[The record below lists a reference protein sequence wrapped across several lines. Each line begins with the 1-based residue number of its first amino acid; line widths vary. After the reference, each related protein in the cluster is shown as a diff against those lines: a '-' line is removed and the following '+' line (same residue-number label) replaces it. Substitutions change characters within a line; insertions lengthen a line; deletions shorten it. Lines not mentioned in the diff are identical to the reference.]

1 MLSLH
6 KKLLRTMLNRR
17 ILRIK
22 AFKVLYSYA
31 ENPSMTL
38 AEAESQLE
46 ISCEATSSLYLF
58 MLSIIPYITREAAER
73 IENARKKF
81 NPSEEEKNP
90 NLKFV
95 SNGIAPL
102 LEGDPDLNKLLS
114 RRKLSWEPYDAFIRE
129 TYDSMSKKDY
139 FKDYMSEPGSSLT
152 GDASLFIKM
161 FEEEFVDSKELEKIL
176 EDMSIWWNDDLAY
189 SLGVCCDTMK
199 SMAKGN
205 RWELPPL
212 YRSDMVPSKSKE
224 SDKAFVTK
232 LLRTSYSCYDK
243 YFPLVASSTDQ
254 WQEDRLF
261 TTDTVLIIMG
271 LGEAKAFPDMPVR
284 VTINEY
290 VEISKYYSTP
300 KSRSFVNG
308 ILDRLI
314 RQLVES
320 GEIVKTGI
328 FD

>member
-1 MLSLH
+1 M
-6 KKLLRTMLNRR
+6 LRTMLNRR

-46 ISCEATSSLYLF
+46 TSCEATRSLYLF
-58 MLSIIPYITREAAER
+58 MLSIIPHITREAAER

-102 LEGDPDLNKLLS
+102 LEGDPDLNKLLF

-129 TYDSMSKKDY
+129 TYDSMSRKDY
-139 FKDYMSEPGSSLT
+139 FKEYMSEPGSSLT

-212 YRSDMVPSKSKE
+212 YRSDMAPSKPKE

-308 ILDRLI
+308 ILDKLI
-314 RQLVES
+314 RQLMES

>member
-1 MLSLH
+1 
-6 KKLLRTMLNRR
+6 MLNRR

-22 AFKVLYSYA
+22 AFKILYSFA
-31 ENPSMTL
+31 ENPSMAL
-38 AEAESQLE
+38 SEAESQLTT
-46 ISCEATSSLYLF
+46 SCEATRSLYLF
-58 MLSIIPYITREAAER
+58 MLSIIPYLTREAATR
-73 IENARKKF
+73 IENAGRKF
-81 NPSEEEKNP
+81 NPTEEERNP
-90 NLKFV
+90 NMKFV
-95 SNGIAPL
+95 SNAISPL
-102 LEGDPDLNKLLS
+102 LEEDPDLSKLLE
-114 RRKLSWEPYDAFIRE
+114 RRKLSWEPFDAFIRD
-129 TYDSMSKKDY
+129 TYDSMTKKEY
-139 FKDYMSEPGSSLT
+139 FKEYMSVPERSLAQ
-152 GDASLFIKM
+152 DAALFIKM
-161 FEEEFVDSKELEKIL
+161 FEEEFVDSVELEKIL
-176 EDMSIWWNDDLAY
+176 EDLSIWWNDDLAY

-199 SMAKGN
+199 AMAKGK

-212 YRSDMVPSKSKE
+212 YRSDMVSSKSAG

-232 LLRTSYSCYDK
+232 LLRTTYSCYDK

-254 WQEDRLF
+254 WKEDRLF

-271 LGEAKAFPDMPVR
+271 LSEAKAFPEMPVK

-314 RQLVES
+314 KQLMAE
-320 GEIVKTGI
+320 GEIVKTGN

>member
-1 MLSLH
+1 
-6 KKLLRTMLNRR
+6 MLNRR

-46 ISCEATSSLYLF
+46 ISCEATRSLYLF

-139 FKDYMSEPGSSLT
+139 FKEYMSEPGSSLT

-199 SMAKGN
+199 SVAKGN

>member
-1 MLSLH
+1 M
-6 KKLLRTMLNRR
+6 LRTMLNRR

-46 ISCEATSSLYLF
+46 TSCEATRSLYLF
-58 MLSIIPYITREAAER
+58 MLSIIPHITREAAER

-129 TYDSMSKKDY
+129 TYDSMSRKDY
-139 FKDYMSEPGSSLT
+139 FKEYMSEPGSSLT

-232 LLRTSYSCYDK
+232 LLRTS
-243 YFPLVASSTDQ
+243 
-254 WQEDRLF
+254 
-261 TTDTVLIIMG
+261 
-271 LGEAKAFPDMPVR
+271 
-284 VTINEY
+284 
-290 VEISKYYSTP
+290 
-300 KSRSFVNG
+300 
-308 ILDRLI
+308 
-314 RQLVES
+314 
-320 GEIVKTGI
+320 
-328 FD
+328 

>member
-1 MLSLH
+1 
-6 KKLLRTMLNRR
+6 MLNRR

-46 ISCEATSSLYLF
+46 TSCEATRSLYLF
-58 MLSIIPYITREAAER
+58 MLSIIPFITREAAER

-139 FKDYMSEPGSSLT
+139 FKEYMSEPGSSLT

-308 ILDRLI
+308 ILDKLI
-314 RQLVES
+314 RQLMES

>member
-1 MLSLH
+1 MKSLQIITLGCS
-6 KKLLRTMLNRR
+6 KNTVDTERLLG
-17 ILRIK
+17 
-22 AFKVLYSYA
+22 S
-31 ENPSMTL
+31 
-38 AEAESQLE
+38 
-46 ISCEATSSLYLF
+46 
-58 MLSIIPYITREAAER
+58 
-73 IENARKKF
+73 
-81 NPSEEEKNP
+81 
-90 NLKFV
+90 
-95 SNGIAPL
+95 
-102 LEGDPDLNKLLS
+102 LEGHYDIVPEEDLS
-114 RRKLSWEPYDAFIRE
+114 RPVDMLLVNTCGFI
-129 TYDSMSKKDY
+129 
-139 FKDYMSEPGSSLT
+139 
-152 GDASLFIKM
+152 GDAK
-161 FEEEFVDSKELEKIL
+161 EES
-176 EDMSIWWNDDLAY
+176 
-189 SLGVCCDTMK
+189 
-199 SMAKGN
+199 

-314 RQLVES
+314 RQLMES